1 MQCRGKIKWQKEISA
16 RKVAPLCSNTSFQ
29 LAMKNCTFP
38 CYLELIEDP
47 VNEERERRR
56 KAIEKW
62 TEESHEEFANG

>member
-1 MQCRGKIKWQKEISA
+1 MLPVLVGLKARVVIGIVFRTKNQC
-16 RKVAPLCSNTSFQ
+16 LC
-29 LAMKNCTFP
+29 

-47 VNEERERRR
+47 VNEEKERRR

>member
-1 MQCRGKIKWQKEISA
+1 MGSVLSGLKARLVTEIVY
-16 RKVAPLCSNTSFQ
+16 RTKNQYLC
-29 LAMKNCTFP
+29 

-47 VNEERERRR
+47 MNEERERRR